1 MYDLVLKEGMW
12 HEIAFSEGKRR
23 RSFFQVAV
31 SGWEKQR
38 NGYRMGSGSCRER
51 GPPEKSVV
59 PSTRFGHRGT
69 FMQYCPAGTPG
80 LTCCRYLVVS
90 FASNCPFDCRY
101 CFLQQYLANNAAVKA
116 YANVEDGLA
125 EIDA

>member
-1 MYDLVLKEGMW
+1 MW

-38 NGYRMGSGSCRER
+38 NGYRMGSGGCRER

-59 PSTRFGHRGT
+59 PSTRFLERLNCLVNAFLPLAVHTRITSFSNRHNPNT
-69 FMQYCPAGTPG
+69 FRTSCAHV
-80 LTCCRYLVVS
+80 LSVS
-90 FASNCPFDCRY
+90 
-101 CFLQQYLANNAAVKA
+101 LALPRIQLELIA
-116 YANVEDGLA
+116 
-125 EIDA
+125 